1 MYVCYLQIKK
11 PRGRKWEHVL
21 TFTDNS
27 ITSALNRVATI
38 DLDTVMTRNNNFDYR
53 LSVCNDNRVDYV
65 FRNGIVMAVIQI

>member
-27 ITSALNRVATI
+27 VTSALNRVATI
-38 DLDTVMTRNNNFDYR
+38 DLYTVMTKNNNFDYC
-53 LSVCNDNRVDYV
+53 LSVCDNHRVDYV
-65 FRNGIVMAVIQI
+65 FNNGFIKAAVQI